1 MAVVVVGSA
10 NVDLV
15 VNSPRFPKPGETLIG
30 SRFEQLFGGKGANQ
44 AAAAALLGSP
54 VRVVMRV
61 GRDDLGQATRKNF
74 ERLGI
79 DSKHVSDSKDAA
91 TGVALITVDANG
103 ENTIVVASGAN
114 AKLQPEDVSTE
125 VFDGAAVVLTQLEVP
140 VATNIAA
147 LRKAKAKKVLTV
159 FNAAPAPTEP
169 LPDELWALC
178 DVLCPNEPELQL
190 LTGRK
195 VETDAEA
202 EAACGELLKR
212 GVGAVLLTRGRR
224 GCLLVNAQGSICV
237 GVPEALRSTP
247 VDTTGAGDAFLGA
260 LAHLIAS
267 GSTLEAALP
276 GAVEVASTSVTK
288 RGAQASYPTAA
299 DLGWSKRP
307 PAPPSPTR
315 FGDSRR
321 PSVAGALAA
330 ATEAVDQFVS
340 SGSVVGIGCGA
351 TVDHCVQLIAERLA
365 SGALRDVTAMA
376 TSEATE
382 RRLREF
388 GIPLLPPDSDKAVD
402 VALTGCDGV
411 SSSKDV
417 VKGGKGA
424 VLREKLVRAASAR
437 WVVVC
442 DECKKSEGLGVDFPV
457 PVEVAPAFHQRTLRR
472 LAKLT
477 GADARLRLGLAPA
490 GRPGADMSG
499 KPFVTDNGNYVV
511 DLFFREPLGDVWLMA
526 SSLDACPGAVE
537 HGLFPASMRPDDPV
551 VLVGRGDGGVE
562 RME

>member
-1 MAVVVVGSA
+1 M
-10 NVDLV
+10 
-15 VNSPRFPKPGETLIG
+15 IG

-79 DSKHVSDSKDAA
+79 DANRVVETRDAA

-114 AKLQPEDVSTE
+114 AKLQSEDVDAT
-125 VFDGAAVVLTQLEVP
+125 VFDGASVVLTQLEVP

-147 LRKAKAKKVLTV
+147 LRKAKAKGVLTV

-202 EAACGELLKR
+202 EGACGELLKR

-224 GCLLVNAQGSICV
+224 GCLLVRAQGSISV

-276 GAVEVASTSVTK
+276 GAVEVASTSVRR

-321 PSVAGALAA
+321 PSVVGALAA

-351 TVDHCVQLIAERLA
+351 TVDHCVQIIAERLA
-365 SGALRDVTAMA
+365 SGSLRDVTAMA

-424 VLREKLVRAASAR
+424 MLREKLVRAASAR
-437 WVVVC
+437 WVVIC

-490 GRPGADMSG
+490 GRPGADVSG

-562 RME
+562 RLE